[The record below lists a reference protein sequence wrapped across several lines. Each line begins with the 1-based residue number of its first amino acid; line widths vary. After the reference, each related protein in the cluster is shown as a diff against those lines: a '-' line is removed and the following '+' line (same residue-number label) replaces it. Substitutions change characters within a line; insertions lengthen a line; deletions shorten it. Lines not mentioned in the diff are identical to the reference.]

1 MENEK
6 NACPICSIQ
15 FDNVNFFWTLFPG
28 IEKEIC
34 CDCDKNISLM
44 FTNFDEKPGG
54 DDSYIV
60 PDNSDRIEQV
70 TGRSYLEN
78 RLIFYQHVLKKRQL
92 EDTHAHANIIKE
104 CKDEIAKITLAI
116 KQGNK

>member
-1 MENEK
+1 MENKK
-6 NACPICSIQ
+6 NSCPICSIQ
-15 FDNVNFFWTLFPG
+15 FDNVNFFPTSFPG

-44 FTNFDEKPGG
+44 FTNFDKKPGG

-60 PDNSDRIEQV
+60 PDNSDRLEKV

-78 RLIFYQHVLKKRQL
+78 RLIFFQYVLKKQQS
-92 EDTHAHANIIKE
+92 EDKPANAIKE
-104 CKDEIAKITLAI
+104 LKDEIDKITLAR
-116 KQGNK
+116 KERNE